1 MSLLMT
7 MLSSFFRD
15 RTNIETFL
23 GGPPN
28 ATQPAARKIS
38 VDFLV
43 NVRVDVRVDLSRSAG
58 AEGTGKLR

>member
-23 GGPPN
+23 GGPTERIH
-28 ATQPAARKIS
+28 ATVSTAAVAK
-38 VDFLV
+38 
-43 NVRVDVRVDLSRSAG
+43 
-58 AEGTGKLR
+58 EG